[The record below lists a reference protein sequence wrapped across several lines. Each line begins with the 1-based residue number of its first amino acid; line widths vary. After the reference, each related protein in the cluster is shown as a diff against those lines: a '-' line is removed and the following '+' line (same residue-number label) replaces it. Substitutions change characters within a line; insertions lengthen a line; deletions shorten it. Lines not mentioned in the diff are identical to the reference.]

1 MSEKED
7 DPVDL
12 KLAALSSTI
21 KRKLN
26 DPDERDEILFEIEQ
40 VARKFFRA
48 KKTREET
55 VVPVPAC
62 EVVVRPPP
70 PLQPQPQMQEQGGII
85 EMPVGA
91 QYSPDNVQIEYVR
104 DPTSGATYMKF

>member
-26 DPDERDEILFEIEQ
+26 DPDECDEILFEIEQ

-55 VVPVPAC
+55 VILYQLV
-62 EVVVRPPP
+62 
-70 PLQPQPQMQEQGGII
+70 
-85 EMPVGA
+85 
-91 QYSPDNVQIEYVR
+91 
-104 DPTSGATYMKF
+104 K